1 MEVTKYMG
9 IWKEKTR
16 LENLEQRI
24 SSILADYPFVEV
36 MEMNDLSEEEI
47 LMILYMAGHIKEPE
61 SYLP

>member
-24 SSILADYPFVEV
+24 SSILADYSFVEV